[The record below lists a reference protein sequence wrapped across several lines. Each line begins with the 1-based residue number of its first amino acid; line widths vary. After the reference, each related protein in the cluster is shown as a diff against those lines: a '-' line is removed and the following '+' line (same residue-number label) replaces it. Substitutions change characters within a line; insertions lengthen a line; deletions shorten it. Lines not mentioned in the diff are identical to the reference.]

1 MSRRKAVRA
10 ARWRKHPPKAP
21 KARPSSPPPAA
32 ASKREEA
39 APQQSRPARQKSSLE
54 VRPLHLLLFA
64 AVLMLTVGGAV
75 WLSRPDLL
83 RLEAVAEPEEESVQT
98 FGRGLQGPLEV
109 AGIRAYYTDDYQTKV
124 KAFVVNHSDEA
135 RSVARCASLCATG
148 KPPTMRRRAR
158 RIRPCSAAAAG
169 RAWVVRNRHGSR
181 CPGIAAKPAPLAG
194 NARRYRRQVNPVP
207 RRGARKRRRFAT
219 LV

>member
-1 MSRRKAVRA
+1 MFTWICPKCGKEVDVAQKSCPRCA
-10 ARWRKHPPKAP
+10 AAEASAEGAESAP
-21 KARPSSPPPAA
+21 VLPPPAA

-83 RLEAVAEPEEESVQT
+83 RLEAVAEPEEESVRT

-135 RSVARCASLCATG
+135 RSVALRVSLRHRQATDNA
-148 KPPTMRRRAR
+148 PPLGGFDLVL
-158 RIRPCSAAAAG
+158 PQ
-169 RAWVVRNRHGSR
+169 
-181 CPGIAAKPAPLAG
+181 PLAG
-194 NARRYRRQVNPVP
+194 H
-207 RRGARKRRRFAT
+207 GAFEIDTDLDALGSLQSLPPWQEMRVDIDAK
-219 LV
+219 